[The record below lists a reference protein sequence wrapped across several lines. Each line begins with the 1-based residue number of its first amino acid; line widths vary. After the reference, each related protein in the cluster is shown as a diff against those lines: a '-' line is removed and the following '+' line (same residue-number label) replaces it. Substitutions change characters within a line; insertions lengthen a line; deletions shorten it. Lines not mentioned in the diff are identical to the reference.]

1 MASVHGRR
9 RQRGQQAN
17 RLAPKADEERQWKE
31 ETIAAAQAQPWR
43 PSWERKAFES
53 TNNSSSTVD
62 RCIVKPWRPSW
73 EKDRPADSDPNR
85 ADRWQPS
92 AVADLRRT
100 LGRRIWA
107 SKQVSDMK
115 QQLKNKHVVQ
125 CEDDTDALS
134 QSDAKTSATTSL
146 HSEAVGDMLSH
157 DDLHSEQ
164 SYSETAQT
172 AQESL
177 HDILLK
183 LKEDCERLSHE
194 REWLFKA
201 VRNAAAE
208 ALGQNFER
216 MSLVGSVALKIDIPA
231 SDVDAV
237 AFTKK
242 PMDSV
247 QALQATASILRNQ
260 VSTANSAVCLDMSVN
275 QKLPAA
281 HAKWVGG
288 LKVFQREHAR
298 DFLRCVKYWH
308 SQRQI
313 PGTKEGGYPALAWLF
328 LALHVLALHDTQ
340 PDPAVEAGSQRVVK
354 LLREF
359 FALFSSGSHDDLR
372 FGGSWCSPPISQMET
387 FWQFPSIQDPV
398 TADPLDKGVQRL
410 THEIPAAT
418 QLLYAAEF
426 RRAQMLLAEEVG
438 SSITSLFEPRE
449 QPTSLPVACNR
460 GNVFVI
466 MKARKLWVVEPLAVR
481 LRAGWTAPFLHRCDS
496 VSKVQAQILGVDGL
510 GELTPFPE
518 MRGIIDF
525 FPSDFVAAISVRCC
539 AGVRCLAAGD
549 LQLWQ
554 DMHLLLQAESPA
566 PRSAVDSRSRHSFNP
581 KHGKGQGAVTAQSPK
596 GKL

>member
-1 MASVHGRR
+1 MHDLHSELVSQR
-9 RQRGQQAN
+9 RQNKSLPAAKHSHLQRSEVEQAAIDKEGAETPGQ
-17 RLAPKADEERQWKE
+17 RLTEALIEVLTSSGIMGKAALSKAMEVIDSLGMQPLGPRIVARAWSDEEFKRQLLDNANEAIQSLDSLNLEKDRFSHVKVKRQWKE

-201 VRNAAAE
+201 VRLAIKKIWCRSDFMTATVHRNAAAE

-260 VSTANSAVCLDMSVN
+260 EPNLCVQVIATARVPIMMASTSA
-275 QKLPAA
+275 
-281 HAKWVGG
+281 
-288 LKVFQREHAR
+288 
-298 DFLRCVKYWH
+298 
-308 SQRQI
+308 
-313 PGTKEGGYPALAWLF
+313 T
-328 LALHVLALHDTQ
+328 
-340 PDPAVEAGSQRVVK
+340 
-354 LLREF
+354 
-359 FALFSSGSHDDLR
+359 
-372 FGGSWCSPPISQMET
+372 
-387 FWQFPSIQDPV
+387 
-398 TADPLDKGVQRL
+398 L
-410 THEIPAAT
+410 T
-418 QLLYAAEF
+418 
-426 RRAQMLLAEEVG
+426 
-438 SSITSLFEPRE
+438 
-449 QPTSLPVACNR
+449 
-460 GNVFVI
+460 
-466 MKARKLWVVEPLAVR
+466 
-481 LRAGWTAPFLHRCDS
+481 
-496 VSKVQAQILGVDGL
+496 
-510 GELTPFPE
+510 
-518 MRGIIDF
+518 
-525 FPSDFVAAISVRCC
+525 VAALYTISI
-539 AGVRCLAAGD
+539 
-549 LQLWQ
+549 
-554 DMHLLLQAESPA
+554 
-566 PRSAVDSRSRHSFNP
+566 SRFRPPTVPF
-581 KHGKGQGAVTAQSPK
+581 AWTCR
-596 GKL
+596 